1 MKTPQ
6 PPKELTRTFEVR
18 FREARSADDG
28 TVEDP
33 GGLVGPACV
42 LGELDSYWTIP
53 VPWSVDDAMMARFV
67 KRGRFLQGHQSR
79 ELPIGFIASCKKVG
93 RALQVELTYLTDE
106 KAQRCRQIAMELVKA
121 GKSVALSIG
130 FDVSQYE
137 YFENGK
143 ACIKALRDRA
153 VDLSLFN
160 VDQIEAHEKS
170 CWLMYIQDIWEV
182 SDVNFASNDPS
193 QATDI
198 RSVDDDQFWG
208 DLVKRATERGGK
220 ITVDALVERF
230 TAGGVVITQERTEP
244 EAAEPDAAPVPDLP
258 EERTRKLRLR

>member
-6 PPKELTRTFEVR
+6 PPKEKTRTFEVR
-18 FREARSADDG
+18 FREARSTDDG

-79 ELPIGFIASCKKVG
+79 ELPIGFIKSCKKIG
-93 RALQVELTYLTDE
+93 REVEVDSTYLTDE
-106 KAQRCRQIAMELVKA
+106 KAQRCRQIAKELVDA

-130 FDVSQYE
+130 FDVSNYE

-143 ACIKALRDRA
+143 ACIQTLKDRGA
-153 VDLSLFN
+153 DLSLFN
-160 VDQIEAHEKS
+160 VEQIEAHEKS
-170 CWLMYIQDIWEV
+170 CWLMYISDIWEV

-198 RSVDDDQFWG
+198 RSVSDDKFWSG
-208 DLVKRATERGGK
+208 LIKSATERGVK
-220 ITVDALVERF
+220 IEETALVDMARS
-230 TAGGVVITQERTEP
+230 AGILEVRAIPVEP
-244 EAAEPDAAPVPDLP
+244 EEVIPVPDLP
-258 EERTRKLRLR
+258 EERHRKFRRR

>member
-6 PPKELTRTFEVR
+6 PPKDKIRTFEVR
-18 FREARSADDG
+18 YREARSTDDG

-42 LGELDSYWTIP
+42 LGELDSYRTIP

-67 KRGRFLQGHQSR
+67 KRGRFLQGHQAR
-79 ELPIGFIASCKKVG
+79 ELPIGFIRSCGKVG
-93 RALQVELTYLTDE
+93 RAIQVETSYFTDE
-106 KAQRCRQIAMELVKA
+106 KAQRCRQIAKELVDA

-130 FDVSQYE
+130 FEVAQYE

-143 ACIKALRDRA
+143 ACIKALRERA
-153 VDLSLFN
+153 VDMSLFN
-160 VDQIEAHEKS
+160 VEQIEAHEQY
-170 CWLMYIQDIWEV
+170 CWLMYISDIWEV

-198 RSVDDDQFWG
+198 RSVSDDKFWS
-208 DLVKRATERGGK
+208 DLIKMATERGVK
-220 ITVDALVERF
+220 IKEASLVDMARSAGILEER
-230 TAGGVVITQERTEP
+230 AIPAEP
-244 EAAEPDAAPVPDLP
+244 EEVIPVPDLP
-258 EERTRKLRLR
+258 EERHRKLRRR